1 MKWFGILFMAVL
13 LAIAPGYGNA
23 QQPKDTSPAAQPQA
37 PEVKGKP
44 AGTAKSF
51 TPEERKAYEKKTA
64 KELEAIQQKI
74 ADLRVKATTG
84 AAQQKRTLILTA
96 NNLQFQKVAAETKLA
111 ALGKASG
118 TDWDQQKAD
127 LDRAMANLRKAC
139 ENAGVPLK

>member
-1 MKWFGILFMAVL
+1 MKGHSINIQSEIILYQTQDNQTAL
-13 LAIAPGYGNA
+13 
-23 QQPKDTSPAAQPQA
+23 
-37 PEVKGKP
+37 EVKFESE
-44 AGTAKSF
+44 TIWL
-51 TPEERKAYEKKTA
+51 T
-64 KELEAIQQKI
+64 QQKI